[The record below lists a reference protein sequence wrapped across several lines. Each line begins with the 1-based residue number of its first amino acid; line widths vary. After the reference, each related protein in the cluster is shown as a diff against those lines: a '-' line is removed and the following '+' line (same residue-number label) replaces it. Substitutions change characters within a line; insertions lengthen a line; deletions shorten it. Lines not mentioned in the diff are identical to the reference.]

1 MAIKPMKDL
10 DLSGKTVVVREDLNV
25 PMKDG
30 KISNDK
36 RIRAALPTL
45 KLALEKGAG
54 VVVLSHLG
62 RPTEGEYAEE
72 FSLKPVAERLSKD
85 LG

>member
-36 RIRAALPTL
+36 RIRAVSA
-45 KLALEKGAG
+45 
-54 VVVLSHLG
+54 VLDRSLNAHLG
-62 RPTEGEYAEE
+62 RFVGDFRSGDIGP
-72 FSLKPVAERLSKD
+72 
-85 LG
+85 

>member
-54 VVVLSHLG
+54 GVVLSHLG
-62 RPTEGEYAEE
+62 RPTEGEYADE
-72 FSLKPVAERLSKD
+72 
-85 LG
+85 